1 MRPWNR
7 FRQDRSRASTVSV
20 ALPSLKPRA
29 WGARITGI
37 STVSPRPP
45 PGGKVRSATT
55 LLWSPW
61 EKVTLTSFRP
71 LLRSPAST
79 VRPVL
84 APTTS
89 TGVFNVTVGSSKS
102 RRPTASHTRTATTHQ
117 ARRAPED
124 VPDLSSPTR
133 FQHLAH
139 GCIVSGIG
147 PGSKESRGRTS
158 QDFWLSPASATEMA
172 HGLD

>member
-1 MRPWNR
+1 MRPRNR

-29 WGARITGI
+29 WGSRVTGI
-37 STVSPRPP
+37 STGSPRPP

-71 LLRSPAST
+71 LLRSPASI

-89 TGVFNVTVGSSKS
+89 TGVFSVTVGSSKS
-102 RRPTASHTRTATTHQ
+102 RRPAASHTRTA
-117 ARRAPED
+117 RRAKPAA
-124 VPDLSSPTR
+124 PQKTYPNLSSPTR

-147 PGSKESRGRTS
+147 PVSKESRG
-158 QDFWLSPASATEMA
+158 LSKSSAPQRRWPMA
-172 HGLD
+172 CD